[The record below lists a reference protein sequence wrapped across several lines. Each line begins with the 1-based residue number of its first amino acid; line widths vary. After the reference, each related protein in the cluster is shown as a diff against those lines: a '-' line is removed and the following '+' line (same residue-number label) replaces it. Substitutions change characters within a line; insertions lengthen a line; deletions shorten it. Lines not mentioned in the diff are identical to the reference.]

1 MRDGTTGAR
10 RIFSGMEAVVFGGL
24 VVGLLDGL
32 DAIVVFG
39 LRGAS
44 PIRVFQG
51 IAGGLLGRAT
61 FQGGLRAALLGLAI
75 HFFIAFSI
83 VTTYYL
89 ASRSFPILVRRP
101 VLCGAVYGVLV
112 YFFMNRVVIP
122 LSAIGTVV
130 FSLTLFINGIAIH
143 VLGIGIPAALFV
155 ARSAHIPLSPAPSG
169 PPRVHA

>member
-1 MRDGTTGAR
+1 MRDGTGGAR
-10 RIFSGMEAVVFGGL
+10 RIFSGMEAVVYGGL
-24 VVGLLDGL
+24 VVGLLDAM

-51 IAGGLLGRAT
+51 IAAGLLGRAT
-61 FQGGLRAALLGLAI
+61 FQGGLRTALLGVAI
-75 HFFIAFSI
+75 HFFIALSI
-83 VTTYYL
+83 VAMYYL
-89 ASRSFPILVRRP
+89 VSRSFPTLVRRP

-122 LSAIGTVV
+122 LSAIGTVA

-155 ARSAHIPLSPAPSG
+155 ARSADTPLSPAPNG

>member
-1 MRDGTTGAR
+1 MRDGTRGAR
-10 RIFSGMEAVVFGGL
+10 RILSGVEAVVYGGL
-24 VVGLLDGL
+24 VVGLLDAM

-51 IAGGLLGRAT
+51 IAAGLLGRAT
-61 FQGGLRAALLGLAI
+61 FQGGLRTALLGLAI
-75 HFFIAFSI
+75 HFFIALSI
-83 VTTYYL
+83 VAMYYL
-89 ASRSFPILVRRP
+89 ASRRFPILVRRP

-112 YFFMNRVVIP
+112 YFFMNRIVIP
-122 LSAIGTVV
+122 LSAIGTMA
-130 FSLTLFINGIAIH
+130 FSLTLFINGITIH